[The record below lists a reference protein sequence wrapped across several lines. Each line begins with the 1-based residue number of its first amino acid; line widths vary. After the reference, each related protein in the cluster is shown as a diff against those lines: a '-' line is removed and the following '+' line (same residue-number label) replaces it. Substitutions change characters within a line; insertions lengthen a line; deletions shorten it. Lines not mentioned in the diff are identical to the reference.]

1 MSNSFDIRSNELYDK
16 EEKEIAANKI
26 SKLII
31 FGPISIIIIILMI
44 FTFFSK
50 KSLNIANENE
60 NQIST
65 V

>member
-16 EEKEIAANKI
+16 EEKEIAAIKI

-44 FTFFSK
+44 FTFFGK